1 MKNGE
6 KIKRL
11 LAGALAMTLLSGCA
25 ALDAIQPS
33 AVKAGETISENSKWI
48 NSDIEGAIDENTA
61 VNLKDDFHTAV
72 NRDWML
78 ENLATEDDPD
88 LNVFADSEEVLYERK
103 KAIILG
109 EEQPI
114 TNPVISQEQ
123 YEYNHKLIREFAE
136 LAGNWE
142 KRDALGIEPIRP
154 YVEAIEDIAS
164 LEDMTAYITEVD
176 GMNFGQFSLLNL
188 SPYRTKKAPD
198 TYTLSIGPVTSS
210 VLGNLTQYTT
220 FDKVGFVYKAKTEAE
235 VTYLLGRMGYSEQ
248 EIKDILKKCYRY
260 EARISDALD
269 ACDLEDDEDAE
280 DESDNLFTLAK
291 LTENVKHYPLAAE
304 LDAYDLTDE
313 AEYYVPLPD
322 YLKQLD
328 KLYQAKYLEEMKA
341 CWMVKTIEIL
351 LPYLDREAYDKSVE
365 INELLTAAKDDAGEK
380 DEPTGQNHD
389 IEEEEENPDEALL
402 IRNVEEHLT
411 GVLDQI
417 YIARHCTEQ
426 EKQEIAAIA
435 DAAAEYFSQMLQ
447 GAEWL
452 SDEARAAAVEK
463 LDYLKINSVYPDEFV
478 DYRRLS
484 FDLYGAADMVDAV
497 KNIYQFRIEQLM
509 AQVGEAVNREFW
521 DLDAI
526 QTSVCNAYYLPSEN
540 SVNILHG
547 ILPGFYDENMSQEEK
562 LGKIGAI
569 IGHELTHAFDDYGY
583 HFNKDG
589 QREKWWSLKD
599 AEAFEIRAHNLR
611 KYYSAITPYPG
622 ALLYKGEA
630 VSGEAIADMGGVK
643 CMLGLAENI
652 PDFDYEKFFI
662 AYAENWRCQ
671 RVFDVEKGY
680 AGGDEHPL
688 AFLRTNITLQQF
700 DKFNETFDIQPED
713 GMYLAPEARISV
725 W

>member
-1 MKNGE
+1 MKNG
-6 KIKRL
+6 KNIKRL
-11 LAGALAMTLLSGCA
+11 IAGVLALALLSGCDT
-25 ALDAIQPS
+25 LDALQPS
-33 AVKAGETISENSKWI
+33 TVKAGETISENSKWI

-72 NRDWML
+72 NRDWLL
-78 ENLATEDDPD
+78 ENTATKDDPD
-88 LNVFADSEEVLYERK
+88 LGVFVDSEEELYERK

-109 EEQPI
+109 EELPI

-123 YEYNHKLIREFAE
+123 DAHNRQLIREFAE
-136 LAGNWE
+136 VAGNWE

-154 YVEAIEDIAS
+154 YVEAIESIDS
-164 LEDMTAYITEVD
+164 LEDMTAYITDVN
-176 GMNFGQFSLLNL
+176 GMNFEQFSLLDMSL
-188 SPYRTKKAPD
+188 YRTKKAPD
-198 TYTLSIGPVTSS
+198 TYTLSIAPVTSS
-210 VLGNLTQYTT
+210 VLKSLTQYSA
-220 FDKVGFVYKAKTEAE
+220 FDTVGFVYKAKTEAE
-235 VTYLLGRMGYSEQ
+235 VTYLLERMGYGEK

-269 ACDLEDDEDAE
+269 ACRMEDEE
-280 DESDNLFTLAK
+280 DESDNLFTLAE
-291 LTENVKHYPLAAE
+291 LTEIVKHYPLVAE
-304 LDAYDLTDE
+304 LDAYGLMDE
-313 AEYYVPLPD
+313 AEYYIELPD

-328 KLYQAKYLEEMKA
+328 KLYQEKYLEEMKA
-341 CWMVKTIEIL
+341 CWLVKTIESL

-365 INELLTAAKDDAGEK
+365 INELLTAAKDDDGEK
-380 DEPTGQNHD
+380 DEPTGQNPD

-497 KNIYQFRIEQLM
+497 KSIYQFRIEQLM
-509 AQVGEAVNREFW
+509 AQVGEKANRDFW
-521 DLDAI
+521 DLDVI

-583 HFNKDG
+583 QFNKEG
-589 QREKWWSLKD
+589 QEEEWWSNKD
-599 AEAFEIRAHNLR
+599 VEAFEIRAHNLQ

-622 ALLYKGEA
+622 AELYSGA
-630 VSGEAIADMGGVK
+630 VVSGEAIADMGGLK

-688 AFLRTNITLQQF
+688 AFLRTNVTLQQF
-700 DKFNETFDIQPED
+700 DKFNETFDIQPSD